1 MVKNNL
7 SIIIINYNVKNLL
20 NDCINSLYESLKG
33 IRFEI
38 IVIDNASTDDS
49 VEMLYMHHPQIK
61 TIVNTQN
68 IGFGAANN
76 QGLAEASGDF
86 ILLLNP
92 DTIIFP
98 DTIAKTLKFCQ
109 EHPEVGIVG
118 CKILNPDKTLQP
130 SCNYFPNL
138 LDYIWETFFVDK
150 LFPRN
155 KLIGRFHMSYFNHDV
170 IAEVDC
176 VKGAFMMVKKQVIAE
191 IKGFD
196 EDFFIYS
203 EEMDLCYRAKQKGW
217 KIFFYPDAEIIH
229 YGGQSTF
236 PESEAMFIEFHKGR
250 YKFFRKH
257 KGLFKAKI
265 VKLML
270 FGGVAIRAFIWFL
283 VKNICRNNVFYGKRY
298 KIFYKTLIWYLKL
311 EK

>member
-1 MVKNNL
+1 MMNKDIL
-7 SIIIINYNVKNLL
+7 SIIIVSYNVKNIL
-20 NDCINSLYESLKG
+20 NDCINSLYKSLKG
-33 IRFEI
+33 FQFEI
-38 IVIDNASTDDS
+38 IVIENASTDNS
-49 VEMLYMHHPQIK
+49 GEMLYKHHPTIN
-61 TIVNTQN
+61 TIVNAKN

-76 QGLAEASGDF
+76 QGLAEAKGDF

-92 DTIIFP
+92 DTIVFP

-130 SCNYFPNL
+130 SCNHFPNL
-138 LDYIWETFFVDK
+138 LDYVWETFFFYR

-155 KLIGRFHMSYFNHDV
+155 KLIGRFHMSYFDHDE
-170 IAEVDC
+170 ITEVDC
-176 VKGAFMMVKKQVIAE
+176 VKGAYMMIKKQVIDD
-191 IKGFD
+191 IQGFD

-217 KIFFYPDAEIIH
+217 KIFFYPGAEIIH

-257 KGLFKAKI
+257 NGLIAAKI
-265 VKLML
+265 VKLLL
-270 FGGVAIRAFIWFL
+270 FGGVAIRAFI
-283 VKNICRNNVFYGKRY
+283 
-298 KIFYKTLIWYLKL
+298 
-311 EK
+311 